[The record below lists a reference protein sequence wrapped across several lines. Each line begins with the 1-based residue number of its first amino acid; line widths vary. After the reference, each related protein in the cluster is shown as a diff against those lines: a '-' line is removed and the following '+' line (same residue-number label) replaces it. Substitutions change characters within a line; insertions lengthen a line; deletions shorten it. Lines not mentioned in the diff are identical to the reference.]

1 MLRLRQLT
9 IRKYRDCEPCE
20 LKFGP
25 GQVFLLG
32 MNGGGKT
39 TLVEL
44 LSRLASLD
52 LGFFENDTADIDL
65 DWSMTSELHGVPFV
79 VTTWSLRSTHRHL
92 SQDYPLFPSVSAPSA
107 TRDWKI
113 SARIRAFVLST
124 ALDTDT
130 PKFDSWVAS
139 GDSDGVIT
147 VATSETA
154 TEAAQTK
161 KSRLAGPSQIL
172 GAVMQLLAVTVGN
185 VPDRPNLAL
194 AALTHNFI
202 GPAVPRLDE
211 ALVKFEAIIGQ
222 ASPKITLLKSDPADL
237 GMSFPVRVPL
247 EVFRLTVGADAP
259 TPPQLRSF
267 AHYGIQS
274 PGSDPP
280 FSLRTELASLLGGAV
295 EIVPVLESEDAD
307 GSRTYSS
314 FTFYVTWPDGSK
326 QRHDALSF
334 GQKRMIAALWHIAC
348 TPDRPVFT
356 DELSNGLHAAWITRL
371 LELLGDQ
378 QAFHATQNP
387 LLLDLAGPGPAEKVA
402 SRFVRC
408 EVALVEGKRRWRWRN
423 PTAEEAARINAGY
436 EADFQHLS
444 DILQSEGLW

>member
-20 LKFGP
+20 LKFGS

-52 LGFFENDTADIDL
+52 LGFFERVGDDIDL
-65 DWSMTSELHGVPFV
+65 EWS
-79 VTTWSLRSTHRHL
+79 TTLEKEGPSAIAFTWNLSITHREVPAEGPSILRGQRSSNTMDWTL
-92 SQDYPLFPSVSAPSA
+92 SAQIEVSVEQDSVEAAPRATLSWKVSA
-107 TRDWKI
+107 
-113 SARIRAFVLST
+113 
-124 ALDTDT
+124 
-130 PKFDSWVAS
+130 
-139 GDSDGVIT
+139 DGNGLVK
-147 VATSETA
+147 VEPPA
-154 TEAAQTK
+154 
-161 KSRLAGPSQIL
+161 P
-172 GAVMQLLAVTVGN
+172 
-185 VPDRPNLAL
+185 
-194 AALTHNFI
+194 ALTHESTEGWNKIGSEQVLPSMVGLLSTTPGGGLEHAGLALLAFI
-202 GPAVPRLDE
+202 FHAVAPTTKKLDE
-211 ALVKFEAIIGQ
+211 ALLSFDDLTDQSRKEVA
-222 ASPKITLLKSDPADL
+222 LLRTRAAKLHWSV
-237 GMSFPVRVPL
+237 PVRVPHEAIRIVL
-247 EVFRLTVGADAP
+247 GADAP
-259 TPPQLRSF
+259 VPIQLRTF
-267 AHYGIQS
+267 KNLEHAS
-274 PGSDPP
+274 PDTNLHVA
-280 FSLRTELASLLGGAV
+280 LREELNRALGGDV

-307 GSRTYSS
+307 GTRTYSS

-334 GQKRMIAALWHIAC
+334 GQKRMISALWHIAC

-387 LLLDLAGPGPAEKVA
+387 LLLDLAGPGPADQLA

-423 PTAEEAARINAGY
+423 PTADEAARINAGY
-436 EADFQHLS
+436 EAGFQHLS

>member
-1 MLRLRQLT
+1 
-9 IRKYRDCEPCE
+9 
-20 LKFGP
+20 
-25 GQVFLLG
+25 LG

-52 LGFFENDTADIDL
+52 LGFFENDTSDIDL
-65 DWSMTSELHGVPFV
+65 EWSTTSELGGVPFV
-79 VTTWSLRSTHRHL
+79 GGTWSLTVTHREVPR
-92 SQDYPLFPSVSAPSA
+92 DYPTFQPDPRPSITKVWKVSAQF
-107 TRDWKI
+107 
-113 SARIRAFVLST
+113 RAVVLLADFGSST
-124 ALDTDT
+124 PEIDL
-130 PKFDSWVAS
+130 WLAS
-139 GDSDGVIT
+139 GDSDG
-147 VATSETA
+147 ALTA
-154 TEAAQTK
+154 TAPERAKIK
-161 KSRLAGPSQIL
+161 KQSPQPIIVEIGQVLPHLFA
-172 GAVMQLLAVTVGN
+172 LLASIVRE
-185 VPDRPNLAL
+185 VPDRSNLVLEAL
-194 AALTHNFI
+194 FHSYL
-202 GPAVPRLDE
+202 GPHVHRLDE
-211 ALVKFEAIIGQ
+211 ALAKFESIIGQ
-222 ASPKITLLKSDPADL
+222 TSSKLTLLRSNSADL
-237 GMSFPVRVPL
+237 GMSFPVRIPL
-247 EVFRLTVGADAP
+247 EVFRSTVGAEAP

-267 AHYGIQS
+267 ANVRS
-274 PGSDPP
+274 PSPDSAPP
-280 FSLRTELASLLGGAV
+280 FSLSTELASALGGAV
-295 EIVPVLESEDAD
+295 DIVPVLESEDAD

-334 GQKRMIAALWHIAC
+334 GQKRMISALWHIGSA
-348 TPDRPVFT
+348 PGRPIFT

-387 LLLDLAGPGPAEKVA
+387 LLLDLAGPGPADQVA

-436 EADFQHLS
+436 EAGFQHLS